1 MDVGLWRVLMRI
13 ECFEDIEAW
22 KAARD
27 LTQGIYRTTGG
38 SSFSKDFGLPCG
50 ICDCGIIPR
59 GERDQIQRASVS
71 VISNIVYP
79 VKYTLLRLLHGVNP
93 VKYMRWTISRG
104 RGFDANSDD
113 EFVRFLRYALRSAT
127 EVQSHLYVAAD
138 QGYISGEGFTQ
149 LYDQATAVKS
159 LIAGF
164 TPWNNV

>member
-1 MDVGLWRVLMRI
+1 MG
-13 ECFEDIEAW
+13 
-22 KAARD
+22 
-27 LTQGIYRTTGG
+27 
-38 SSFSKDFGLPCG
+38 
-50 ICDCGIIPR
+50 
-59 GERDQIQRASVS
+59 RATVS
-71 VISNIVYP
+71 IMANIVYP